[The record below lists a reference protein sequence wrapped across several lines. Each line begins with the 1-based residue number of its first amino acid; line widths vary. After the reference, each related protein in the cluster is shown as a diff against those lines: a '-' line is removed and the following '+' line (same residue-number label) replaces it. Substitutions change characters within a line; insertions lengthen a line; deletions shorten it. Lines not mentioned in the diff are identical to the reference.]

1 VVNMMVV
8 KKIMCR
14 DEQDFWNEVER
25 ILEKTQTKLFWFEDN
40 FSPILWENYEIVID
54 YYTLTISIYDR
65 DWLRKELVK

>member
-1 VVNMMVV
+1 MMVV

-25 ILEKTQTKLFWFEDN
+25 LLEKTQTKLFWFEDN

>member
-1 VVNMMVV
+1 MMVV

-25 ILEKTQTKLFWFEDN
+25 ILKKTQTKLFWFEDN

>member
-1 VVNMMVV
+1 MVV

>member
-1 VVNMMVV
+1 MMVV

-40 FSPILWENYEIVID
+40 FSPILWKNYEIVID

>member
-1 VVNMMVV
+1 MMVV

>member
-1 VVNMMVV
+1 MVV

-25 ILEKTQTKLFWFEDN
+25 ILEKTQSKLFWFEDN

>member
-1 VVNMMVV
+1 MVV

-25 ILEKTQTKLFWFEDN
+25 ILKKTQTKLFWFEDN